1 MAQKDCFFGAVR
13 RRTFICCRSTK
24 ISASSVARD
33 RIDNHPTNKQRSLI
47 TQQHCPILDPLPSQI
62 KFATGTGECR
72 DLRPK
77 QRSHLPDRGYPIRS
91 TGSPS
96 HEAKN
101 QAGNPLGSSKL
112 RRKV

>member
-1 MAQKDCFFGAVR
+1 ATG
-13 RRTFICCRSTK
+13 STTIQP
-24 ISASSVARD
+24 ISL
-33 RIDNHPTNKQRSLI
+33 QRSLI

-101 QAGNPLGSSKL
+101 QAGNPLCSSQL
-112 RRKV
+112 RRKRSEEHTSELQSLTNLVC